1 MINTIQNTETLN
13 LHQKIVEVRK
23 TVNFLKKDTKGY
35 QYKYVSGTS
44 LLTTIRPKM
53 DELVVIL
60 QTSVCKTE
68 WLKTSGGYAVCL
80 EMNFTWVDGN
90 NPQDRIESLWVAAG
104 EDSDPAKAIG
114 KAHTYGERYYLLKF
128 FNIPT
133 DDEDPD
139 AIQTPKAS
147 SVGKVQTTKSIK
159 ELVLEK
165 AKERFKDP
173 DLFKMWLIDNALA
186 EDVKVASDFELSQ
199 ILLRLKKD
207 A

>member
-1 MINTIQNTETLN
+1 MINVINNQEPMN

-23 TVNFLKKDTKGY
+23 MVNFLKKDTKGY

-44 LLTTIRPKM
+44 LLSTIRPKM
-53 DELVVIL
+53 DELCIIL
-60 QTSVCKTE
+60 ETGVSKVE
-68 WLKTSGGYAVCL
+68 WLKTTGGYAVCL
-80 EMNFTWVDGN
+80 EMKVAWVDGEKPEN
-90 NPQDRIESLWVAAG
+90 RIESMWVAAG

-139 AIQTPKAS
+139 ANQTPKS
-147 SVGKVQTTKSIK
+147 TDVKKVQSTKSIK

-165 AKERFKDP
+165 AKERFKDA
-173 DLFKMWLIDNALA
+173 DLFKVWLIDNALP
-186 EDVKVASDFELSQ
+186 EDVKTATDFQLSQ
-199 ILLRLKKD
+199 ILLKLKK
-207 A
+207 